1 MAWIT
6 ISANQSSHRNLTK
19 SSKSTW
25 RSGHNPPVQSKR
37 LGLAIEREQVR
48 QKATSPYGPLLP
60 PRHDQTE
67 SGKRRRGA
75 AMTRQGDRLTQ
86 VGVNLPELL
95 LRVENDLDLLGELI
109 GIFREE
115 FPRLLQCLQDSIT
128 REDMKNVEAASHA
141 LKGMLSGLSV
151 TQAAATA
158 SR

>member
-1 MAWIT
+1 
-6 ISANQSSHRNLTK
+6 
-19 SSKSTW
+19 
-25 RSGHNPPVQSKR
+25 
-37 LGLAIEREQVR
+37 
-48 QKATSPYGPLLP
+48 
-60 PRHDQTE
+60 
-67 SGKRRRGA
+67 
-75 AMTRQGDRLTQ
+75 MTRQGDRPAL
-86 VGVNLPELL
+86 VAVNLDELL

-158 SR
+158 SRLEQMGREGKTSGLTDALTLLESEVAQLLPELDAYTAEEKL